1 MLGNGW
7 RNTRDNTGKP
17 QFRLWLFLFNF
28 GLQFYLMN
36 LLALLKYTKQN
47 SKRLFWLILII
58 LSGSLFTCFITL
70 NSVWPFFAY
79 SLYAYPEKDK
89 EVYKSVELILNGT
102 VFNFYKEL
110 PQPMAT
116 CIENSSNHFIF
127 LKENK
132 NTDPFYYKLT
142 DRGINPPAF
151 LDPVFKHPELS
162 DLEFTTW
169 LKKYIEFNS
178 DQSIKSIQI
187 NEVSIQ
193 YLPKAKITA
202 RRTILTRSF

>member
-1 MLGNGW
+1 MGGE
-7 RNTRDNTGKP
+7 TPEIISGKP
-17 QFRLWLFLFNF
+17 HIKLWLFLFTF
-28 GLQFYLMN
+28 DLQFYSMN
-36 LLALLKYTKQN
+36 FFALLKHTKYH
-47 SKRLFWLILII
+47 SKRLFWLIII
-58 LSGSLFTCFITL
+58 ISTGSLFTCFVTL

-79 SLYAYPEKDK
+79 SLYAFPEKDK
-89 EVYKSVELILNGT
+89 EVYKSVELILNGKI
-102 VFNFYKEL
+102 FNFYNEL
-110 PQPMAT
+110 PQPIAT
-116 CIENSSNHFIF
+116 CIESSSNHFVF

-178 DQSIKSIQI
+178 RQSIKSLKI

-193 YLPKAKITA
+193 YLPKAKITT